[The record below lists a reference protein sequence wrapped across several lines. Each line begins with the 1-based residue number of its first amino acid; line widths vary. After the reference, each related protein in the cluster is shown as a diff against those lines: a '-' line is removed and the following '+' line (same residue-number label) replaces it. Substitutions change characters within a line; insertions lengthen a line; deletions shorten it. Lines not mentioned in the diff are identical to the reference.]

1 VVRNFFRPDTLDLST
16 IETGM
21 AIQRATPRDAVLVT
35 VEFPQ
40 GTNSPMLLY
49 QARRRGWSL
58 DLQTLSPHVLEYLR
72 KKGATHFAT
81 TIFPDMEAARPDV
94 VEFLGTQHAVELRGA
109 PGPSRLYELR

>member
-1 VVRNFFRPDTLDLST
+1 
-16 IETGM
+16 M
-21 AIQRATPRDAVLVT
+21 AIQNVTPRDAVLVT

-58 DLQTLSPHVLEYLR
+58 DLQTLSPHVLQYLR

-81 TIFPDMEAARPDV
+81 TIFPEVEAARPDV
-94 VEFLGTQHAVELRGA
+94 VRFLQSQGSVELRGA
-109 PGPSRLYELR
+109 PDATRLFKLD